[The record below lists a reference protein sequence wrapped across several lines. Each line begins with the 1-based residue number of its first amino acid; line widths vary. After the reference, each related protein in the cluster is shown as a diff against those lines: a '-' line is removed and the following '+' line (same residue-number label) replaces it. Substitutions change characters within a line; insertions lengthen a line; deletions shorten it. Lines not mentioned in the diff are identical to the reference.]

1 MIRRTLMRRAY
12 NKGYWI
18 NARFQASKIIDSPKE
33 QQLARSVMIRSHWN
47 EGNYHEVIRLNS
59 LWENA
64 FPKLSELAVYSL
76 NEQMPGNEKTHH
88 PRILEMHESQ
98 PTPNNSGQDWN
109 SQDMALNFLQKG
121 NRLWMVHPH
130 GWTYWDIP
138 DDFVLAAT
146 HPDLLRLTAE
156 ILLYPW
162 QKSTRTSLE
171 GTRKL
176 GTLPSLAFSAGTDS
190 TAAALVMPKNTILGY
205 HRRDFESILD
215 HRNADRM
222 LEYMESEQAKTVIDI
237 SSNHELIRTYHFKQ
251 IGFSSDFACATH
263 LILLADHFDIGAI
276 AFGMPLDNTW
286 LAKGRK
292 FRQFQETHYF
302 QYWTER
308 FLKVGIDLLFPI
320 AGISE
325 AGAMEICQKENV
337 LPHLNSCL
345 RGDGVNGCGVC
356 WKCFLKNAPLNR
368 PFDINAKEIQIFLKR
383 RPLPTATHA
392 LWTLQHL
399 QLESKV
405 PELSELSEYLKQDLS
420 WWTSY
425 YPPAKNILQERW
437 QDEIWNN
444 ISNSLSPM
452 KQPYPVES
460 IHYFED

>member
-12 NKGYWI
+12 NKGHWER
-18 NARFQASKIIDSPKE
+18 ARSHAFKIIHRPKE
-33 QQLARSVMIRSHWN
+33 QELARSVMIRSFWN
-47 EGNYHEVIRLNS
+47 EENFHEVIRLNS
-59 LWENA
+59 LWGNA
-64 FPKLSELAVYSL
+64 FQKLSELAVYSL
-76 NEQMPGNEKTHH
+76 NEQIPGNEKVHH
-88 PRILEMHESQ
+88 PKILELHESQ
-98 PTPNNSGQDWN
+98 PMPKGLDLKWN
-109 SQDMALNFLQKG
+109 SHDTSMNFLQEG

-130 GWTYWDIP
+130 GWTYWDMP
-138 DDFVLAAT
+138 NDFLLATT
-146 HPDLLRLTAE
+146 HHDLLRLTAE

-190 TAAALVMPKNTILGY
+190 TAAALVMPEHTILGY
-205 HRRDFESILD
+205 HRRNFESILD
-215 HRNADRM
+215 HRNADRLLAFM
-222 LEYMESEQAKTVIDI
+222 TNEKAKTVVDI

-286 LAKGRK
+286 LVKGRK
-292 FRQFQETHYF
+292 FRQFQETPYF
-302 QYWTER
+302 QYWKER
-308 FLKVGIDLLFPI
+308 FLKAGLDLLLPI

-325 AGAMEICQKENV
+325 AGAMEICQKEKV
-337 LPHLNSCL
+337 LPYLNSCL
-345 RGDGVNGCGVC
+345 RGDGTNGCGDC
-356 WKCFLKNAPLNR
+356 WKCFLKNGPLGR
-368 PFDINAKEIQIFLKR
+368 PFDINGKEIQIFLKR

-392 LWTLQHL
+392 LWALQHL

-405 PELSELSEYLKQDLS
+405 PELSEYLEQDLS
-420 WWTSY
+420 WWTCY

-437 QDEIWNN
+437 QEETWNN
-444 ISNSLSPM
+444 ISNYLSPM

-460 IHYFED
+460 VHYFGD

>member
-12 NKGYWI
+12 NKGYWA
-18 NARFQASKIIDSPKE
+18 NARFYASKIIDSPKE
-33 QQLARSVMIRSHWN
+33 QQLARSVMIRSYWN
-47 EGNYHEVIRLNS
+47 EGNFLEVIRLNS
-59 LWENA
+59 LWGNA
-64 FPKLSELAVYSL
+64 FPKLSELAAYSL

-88 PRILEMHESQ
+88 PKIRDLHESQ
-98 PTPNNSGQDWN
+98 PTPNHSNLEWN
-109 SQDMALNFLQKG
+109 SHDMMQNFLQEG
-121 NRLWMVHPH
+121 DRLWMVHPH
-130 GWTYWDIP
+130 GWTYWDMP

-162 QKSTRTSLE
+162 ETSTRSSLE
-171 GTRKL
+171 GTRQL
-176 GTLPSLAFSAGTDS
+176 GTIPSLAFSAGTDS
-190 TAAALVMPKNTILGY
+190 TAAALVMPEHTILGY
-205 HRRDFESILD
+205 HRRNFESILD
-215 HRNADRM
+215 HRNADRLLAFM
-222 LEYMESEQAKTVIDI
+222 ANEKAKTIVDI
-237 SSNHELIRTYHFKQ
+237 SSNHELIRTYHFNQ
-251 IGFSSDFACATH
+251 IGFSSDFACAIH
-263 LILLADHFDIGAI
+263 LILLADHFDIGSI

-286 LAKGRK
+286 LAKGRT
-292 FRQFQETHYF
+292 FREFQETHYF

-325 AGAMEICQKENV
+325 AGAMEICQKEKL
-337 LPHLNSCL
+337 LPYLNSCL
-345 RGDGVNGCGVC
+345 RGDGTNGCGVC
-356 WKCFLKNAPLNR
+356 WKCFLKNGPLGR

-405 PELSELSEYLKQDLS
+405 PELSEYLKQDLS

-437 QDEIWNN
+437 QEEIWNN
-444 ISNSLSPM
+444 ISNYLSPM

-460 IHYFED
+460 VHYFED